1 MEGLTPGE
9 LPLRPVKGS
18 RVPGRLRAG
27 LAGGV
32 ACGLFEAP
40 GLTAP
45 RGRLRPGMDSGH
57 FTESGGAS
65 AKKTTRF
72 LAATSSYTCIA

>member
-1 MEGLTPGE
+1 MPLEGLTHGE
-9 LPLRPVKGS
+9 LLRRPVKGS

-45 RGRLRPGMDSGH
+45 RGKLRPGIGR
-57 FTESGGAS
+57 FGALHVQVE
-65 AKKTTRF
+65 
-72 LAATSSYTCIA
+72 LACFSQEIPSSY